1 MKLIFDYLFL
11 LKYILK
17 EMKKLLF
24 ENSLGNESI
33 EVLGFKT
40 IDALEKE
47 LDLLTKEA
55 DEEKLIKTRIDRKA
69 I

>member
-1 MKLIFDYLFL
+1 MKNVF
-11 LKYILK
+11 
-17 EMKKLLF
+17 F

-47 LDLLTKEA
+47 LELLTRYVDKEQTCLSYN
-55 DEEKLIKTRIDRKA
+55 D
-69 I
+69 

>member
-1 MKLIFDYLFL
+1 
-11 LKYILK
+11 
-17 EMKKLLF
+17 MKKVLF

-47 LDLLTKEA
+47 LELLTKE
-55 DEEKLIKTRIDRKA
+55 IDSERTCLNYRH
-69 I
+69 